1 MESENNDTPRPHPLL
16 RLIMESVLTIPLQSI
31 EQISFDR
38 QKVCDSPCTQEFIHS
53 LETLTINEEDI
64 KNKLSCA
71 ICQEEFKLD
80 EEVLELPC
88 SPQKHYYHSNH
99 SECEGILP
107 WLQKNNTCPVCR
119 FEFPKEEVDEDEEE
133 EDDEEESEPPME
145 IESEENN
152 LDRIRQIEELIMN
165 NMDVIRYGFSDRDI
179 DEAMR
184 RSLEE

>member
-1 MESENNDTPRPHPLL
+1 MENDDTSRPHPLF
-16 RLIMESVLTIPLQSI
+16 RLMMQSVMMIPSHNI
-31 EQISFDR
+31 EQLSFDR
-38 QKVCDSPCTQEFIHS
+38 QKVRDSPCTQEFIDS
-53 LETLTINEEDI
+53 LETLTINEENV

-71 ICQEEFKLD
+71 ICQEEFKVD

-88 SPQKHYYHSNH
+88 EPQKHYYHSNH

-107 WLQKNNTCPVCR
+107 WLQKNNTCPICR
-119 FEFPKEEVDEDEEE
+119 FEFPKEEVEEE
-133 EDDEEESEPPME
+133 EESDPPMDSDE
-145 IESEENN
+145 HN

-165 NMDVIRYGFSDRDI
+165 NMDVIRDGFSDRDI

>member
-1 MESENNDTPRPHPLL
+1 MENQDTPRPHPLF
-16 RLIMESVLTIPLQSI
+16 RLMMQSVMMIPSQSI

-38 QKVCDSPCTQEFIHS
+38 QKVRDSPCTQEFIDS
-53 LETLTINEEDI
+53 LETLTINEEDV

-88 SPQKHYYHSNH
+88 EPHKHYYHSNH

-107 WLQKNNTCPVCR
+107 WLQKNNTCPICR
-119 FEFPKEEVDEDEEE
+119 FEFPKKEVEEDEESE
-133 EDDEEESEPPME
+133 ESEESEPLLDLE
-145 IESEENN
+145 DHQNN
-152 LDRIRQIEELIMN
+152 IDRIRQIEELLMN
-165 NMDVIRYGFSDRDI
+165 NMDVVRDGFSDRDI

>member
-1 MESENNDTPRPHPLL
+1 MESENEDTPRPHPLL
-16 RLIMESVLTIPLQSI
+16 RLIMESVLTIPPQSI

-38 QKVCDSPCTQEFIHS
+38 QKVRDSPCTQEFIHS
-53 LETLTINEEDI
+53 LETLTINEEDV

-71 ICQEEFKLD
+71 ICQEEFKVD

-88 SPQKHYYHSNH
+88 KPQKHYYHSNH

-119 FEFPKEEVDEDEEE
+119 FEFPKEEVEEEENEEDEE
-133 EDDEEESEPPME
+133 DEPS
-145 IESEENN
+145 IESDEHN

-165 NMDVIRYGFSDRDI
+165 NMDVIRDGFSDRDI

-184 RSLEE
+184 RSLED

>member
-1 MESENNDTPRPHPLL
+1 MENDDTPRPHPLF
-16 RLIMESVLTIPLQSI
+16 RLMMQSVMMIPSQNI
-31 EQISFDR
+31 EQISFEE
-38 QKVCDSPCTQEFIHS
+38 QKTRDLPCTQEFIDS
-53 LETLTINEEDI
+53 LETLIINEQDV

-88 SPQKHYYHSNH
+88 EPQKHYYHSNH

-107 WLQKNNTCPVCR
+107 WLQKNNTCPICR
-119 FEFPKEEVDEDEEE
+119 FEFPKEEVEEE
-133 EDDEEESEPPME
+133 EESDPPME
-145 IESEENN
+145 IDSEEHQNN

-165 NMDVIRYGFSDRDI
+165 NMDVIRDGFSDRDI

>member
-16 RLIMESVLTIPLQSI
+16 RLIMESVLTIPPQSI

-38 QKVCDSPCTQEFIHS
+38 QKVRDSPCTQEFIDS
-53 LETLTINEEDI
+53 LETLTINEEDV

-71 ICQEEFKLD
+71 ICQEEFKVD

-88 SPQKHYYHSNH
+88 EPQKHYYHSNH

-119 FEFPKEEVDEDEEE
+119 FEFPKEEVEEE
-133 EDDEEESEPPME
+133 EDEEDEPS
-145 IESEENN
+145 IESDEHN

-165 NMDVIRYGFSDRDI
+165 NMDVIRDGFSDRDI

>member
-1 MESENNDTPRPHPLL
+1 MENDDTPRPHPLF
-16 RLIMESVLTIPLQSI
+16 RLMMQSVMMIPSQNI

-38 QKVCDSPCTQEFIHS
+38 QKVRDSPCTQEFIDS
-53 LETLTINEEDI
+53 LETLTVNEEDV

-71 ICQEEFKLD
+71 ICQEEFKVD

-88 SPQKHYYHSNH
+88 EPHKHYYHSNH

-107 WLQKNNTCPVCR
+107 WLQKNNTCPICR
-119 FEFPKEEVDEDEEE
+119 FEFPKEEVEEE
-133 EDDEEESEPPME
+133 DEEESEPPIDSDE
-145 IESEENN
+145 HQDN

-165 NMDVIRYGFSDRDI
+165 NMDVIREGFSDRDI

>member
-16 RLIMESVLTIPLQSI
+16 RLIMESVLTIPPQSI

-53 LETLTINEEDI
+53 LETLTINEEDVE
-64 KNKLSCA
+64 NKLSCA
-71 ICQEEFKLD
+71 ICQEEFKLN

>member
-1 MESENNDTPRPHPLL
+1 MENDDTPRPHPLF
-16 RLIMESVLTIPLQSI
+16 RLMMQSVMMIPSQNI

-38 QKVCDSPCTQEFIHS
+38 HKVRDSPCTQEFIDS
-53 LETLTINEEDI
+53 LDTLTINEQDV

-71 ICQEEFKLD
+71 ICQEEFKVD

-88 SPQKHYYHSNH
+88 EPHKHYYHSNH

-107 WLQKNNTCPVCR
+107 WLQKNNTCPICR
-119 FEFPKEEVDEDEEE
+119 FEFPKEEVEE
-133 EDDEEESEPPME
+133 EDDEEESEPL
-145 IESEENN
+145 IESDEHN

-165 NMDVIRYGFSDRDI
+165 NMDVIRDGFSDRDI
-179 DEAMR
+179 DEAKR

>member
-1 MESENNDTPRPHPLL
+1 MENDDTPRPHPLF
-16 RLIMESVLTIPLQSI
+16 RLMMQSVMMIPSQNI
-31 EQISFDR
+31 EQISFEN
-38 QKVCDSPCTQEFIHS
+38 QKIRDSPCTQEFIDS
-53 LETLTINEEDI
+53 LETLTVNEGDV

-71 ICQEEFKLD
+71 ICQEEFKVD

-88 SPQKHYYHSNH
+88 EPYKHYYHCNH

-107 WLQKNNTCPVCR
+107 WLQKNNTCPICR
-119 FEFPKEEVDEDEEE
+119 FEFPKEEVEEE
-133 EDDEEESEPPME
+133 EDEESEPP
-145 IESEENN
+145 IESDEHN

-165 NMDVIRYGFSDRDI
+165 NMDVIRDGFSDRDI

>member
-1 MESENNDTPRPHPLL
+1 MENEDTIRPHPLF
-16 RLIMESVLTIPLQSI
+16 RLMMQSVTMIPSQNI

-38 QKVCDSPCTQEFIHS
+38 QKIRDLPCTQEFIDS
-53 LETLTINEEDI
+53 LETLTINEEDV

-71 ICQEEFKLD
+71 ICQEEFKVD

-88 SPQKHYYHSNH
+88 EPHKHYYHSNH

-107 WLQKNNTCPVCR
+107 WLQKNNTCPICR
-119 FEFPKEEVDEDEEE
+119 FEFPKEEVEEE
-133 EDDEEESEPPME
+133 DEEESEPL
-145 IESEENN
+145 IESDEDN

-165 NMDVIRYGFSDRDI
+165 NMDVIRDGFSDRDI